1 VHSAAALR
9 LGYVRAVG
17 PVDLRRRA
25 PGAKAPVLILGFNAG
40 LEDLLHPRRQ
50 RQGQRQRQRLAL
62 RAFVVP
68 TLRQAQ
74 GRLLRKRREGWGT
87 RFVSCGGEVKV
98 PVPRLFKERRDKD
111 GPPGIDPPFAKL
123 IRGGWFA
130 KVFFMSDRVMSESAM
145 SESTEQIRELLDSVY
160 RVDSGRILA
169 TLIRLLGDFDLAE
182 EAMHEAFAAALS
194 LWPKSGVPG
203 NPRPWLISTA
213 RFKAIDT
220 LRRRAR
226 FDASQDEFVRYF
238 EAQSI
243 SAERSNKNEEH
254 GLEDD
259 YLEDDRLRLI
269 FTCCHPSLAP
279 DARVAL
285 TLREVC
291 GLTTEE
297 IAKAFLITPRTLA
310 QRVVRA
316 KAKIRETPI
325 RYEVPT
331 PGELPE
337 RLGAVLQVIYL
348 VFNEGYSAAA
358 GAEVTRAELT
368 GEAIRLGRLLVE
380 LHLTEL
386 GPEPEVIGLLS
397 LMLLQESRRA
407 ARNSPTGELIL
418 LENQDRALWNREQ
431 IAEGVALLE
440 KALQYRQ
447 KSRRFGSYTL
457 QAAIAAVHAE
467 AESVARTDWRQIVAL
482 YDRLLQVQPSPV
494 VQLNRAVA
502 IAMRD
507 GPEAG
512 LTNIDAVLEH
522 GELANYYLA
531 HSARAD
537 MCRRLG
543 RTAEARASYEKA
555 LALTQQEPERQFLQ
569 ERIRQLK

>member
-1 VHSAAALR
+1 
-9 LGYVRAVG
+9 
-17 PVDLRRRA
+17 
-25 PGAKAPVLILGFNAG
+25 
-40 LEDLLHPRRQ
+40 
-50 RQGQRQRQRLAL
+50 
-62 RAFVVP
+62 
-68 TLRQAQ
+68 
-74 GRLLRKRREGWGT
+74 
-87 RFVSCGGEVKV
+87 
-98 PVPRLFKERRDKD
+98 
-111 GPPGIDPPFAKL
+111 
-123 IRGGWFA
+123 
-130 KVFFMSDRVMSESAM
+130 MSERLM
-145 SESTEQIRELLDSVY
+145 SERSPEQIRDQIRELLDSLY

-194 LWPKSGVPG
+194 LWPGTGVPG

-226 FDASQDEFVRYF
+226 FDASQDELVRHL
-238 EAQSI
+238 EARSS
-243 SAERSNKNEEH
+243 SAESSNAEDS
-254 GLEDD
+254 LEDLG
-259 YLEDDRLRLI
+259 LEDDRLRLI

-279 DARVAL
+279 EARVAL

-297 IAKAFLITPRTLA
+297 IAKAFLTTPRTLA
-310 QRVVRA
+310 QRIVRA
-316 KAKIRETPI
+316 KAKIREEQIP
-325 RYEVPT
+325 YEVPT
-331 PGELPE
+331 PLELPE

-368 GEAIRLGRLLVE
+368 GEAIRLGRLLAE
-380 LHLTEL
+380 LQ
-386 GPEPEVIGLLS
+386 PEPAGINPEAVFPDIMGAEVTGLLA

-407 ARNSPTGELIL
+407 ARTSPAGELIL
-418 LENQDRALWNREQ
+418 LENQDRSLWNREQ

-440 KALQYRQ
+440 KALNSQQ

-467 AESVARTDWRQIVAL
+467 AESVAATDWRQIVAL
-482 YDRLLQVQPSPV
+482 YDLLIQIQPSSV

-512 LTNIDAVLEH
+512 LAHIDAVLEH

-543 RTAEARASYEKA
+543 KTAEARASYEKA

>member
-1 VHSAAALR
+1 
-9 LGYVRAVG
+9 
-17 PVDLRRRA
+17 
-25 PGAKAPVLILGFNAG
+25 
-40 LEDLLHPRRQ
+40 
-50 RQGQRQRQRLAL
+50 
-62 RAFVVP
+62 
-68 TLRQAQ
+68 
-74 GRLLRKRREGWGT
+74 
-87 RFVSCGGEVKV
+87 
-98 PVPRLFKERRDKD
+98 
-111 GPPGIDPPFAKL
+111 
-123 IRGGWFA
+123 
-130 KVFFMSDRVMSESAM
+130 MSERSP
-145 SESTEQIRELLDSVY
+145 EQIHDQIRELLDRLY

-194 LWPKSGVPG
+194 LWPRSGVPG

-226 FDASQDEFVRYF
+226 LDASQDDLVRYL
-238 EAQSI
+238 EAQWS
-243 SAERSNKNEEH
+243 SAESSNAEDS
-254 GLEDD
+254 LEDG
-259 YLEDDRLRLI
+259 LEDDRLRLI
-269 FTCCHPSLAP
+269 FTCCHPSLPPEAHI
-279 DARVAL
+279 AL

-297 IAKAFLITPRTLA
+297 IAKAFLTTPRTLA
-310 QRVVRA
+310 QRIVRA

-325 RYEVPT
+325 PYEVPT
-331 PGELPE
+331 PQELPE
-337 RLGAVLQVIYL
+337 RLGAVLHVIYL

-368 GEAIRLGRLLVE
+368 GEAIRLGRLL
-380 LHLTEL
+380 TEL
-386 GPEPEVIGLLS
+386 QPEPEVIGLLA

-407 ARNSPTGELIL
+407 ARTSPTGELIL
-418 LENQDRALWNREQ
+418 LENQDRSLWNKEQ

-440 KALQYRQ
+440 KAL
-447 KSRRFGSYTL
+447 KSRRYGSYTL

-467 AESVARTDWRQIVAL
+467 AESTAATAWRQIVAL
-482 YDRLLQVQPSPV
+482 YDRLLRIQPSPV

-502 IAMRD
+502 IAMCD

-512 LTNIDAVLEH
+512 LTHIDAVLEH

-531 HSARAD
+531 HSARAELY
-537 MCRRLG
+537 RRLG

>member
-1 VHSAAALR
+1 
-9 LGYVRAVG
+9 
-17 PVDLRRRA
+17 
-25 PGAKAPVLILGFNAG
+25 
-40 LEDLLHPRRQ
+40 
-50 RQGQRQRQRLAL
+50 
-62 RAFVVP
+62 
-68 TLRQAQ
+68 
-74 GRLLRKRREGWGT
+74 
-87 RFVSCGGEVKV
+87 
-98 PVPRLFKERRDKD
+98 
-111 GPPGIDPPFAKL
+111 
-123 IRGGWFA
+123 
-130 KVFFMSDRVMSESAM
+130 MSEP
-145 SESTEQIRELLDSVY
+145 STEQIRQLLDSLY

-194 LWPKSGVPG
+194 LWPRSGVPG

-213 RFKAIDT
+213 RFKAVDT

-226 FDASQDEFVRYF
+226 FDASRDELVRYL
-238 EAQSI
+238 EAPPS
-243 SAERSNKNEEH
+243 SAESSGEE
-254 GLEDD
+254 DS
-259 YLEDDRLRLI
+259 LEDDRLRLI
-269 FTCCHPSLAP
+269 FTCCHPLLP
-279 DARVAL
+279 PEARVAL

-310 QRVVRA
+310 QRIVRA
-316 KAKIRETPI
+316 KTKIRETPI
-325 RYEVPT
+325 PYEVPT
-331 PGELPE
+331 PEELPE

-348 VFNEGYSAAA
+348 VFNEGYSAAT
-358 GAEVTRAELT
+358 GAEVTRAGLT
-368 GEAIRLGRLLVE
+368 GEAIRLGRLL
-380 LHLTEL
+380 TEL
-386 GPEPEVIGLLS
+386 QPEPEVPNPEVIGLLA

-407 ARNSPTGELIL
+407 ARTSPTGELIL
-418 LENQDRALWNREQ
+418 LENQDRSLWNREQ

-440 KALQYRQ
+440 KAL

-467 AESVARTDWRQIVAL
+467 AESVGATDWRQIVAL
-482 YDRLLQVQPSPV
+482 YDRLLQIQPSSV

-512 LTNIDAVLEH
+512 LTHIDAVLEQ

-537 MCRRLG
+537 MYRRLG
-543 RTAEARASYEKA
+543 RTSEARSSYEKA
-555 LALTQQEPERQFLQ
+555 LALTQQEPERQFLL

>member
-1 VHSAAALR
+1 
-9 LGYVRAVG
+9 
-17 PVDLRRRA
+17 
-25 PGAKAPVLILGFNAG
+25 
-40 LEDLLHPRRQ
+40 
-50 RQGQRQRQRLAL
+50 
-62 RAFVVP
+62 
-68 TLRQAQ
+68 
-74 GRLLRKRREGWGT
+74 
-87 RFVSCGGEVKV
+87 
-98 PVPRLFKERRDKD
+98 
-111 GPPGIDPPFAKL
+111 
-123 IRGGWFA
+123 
-130 KVFFMSDRVMSESAM
+130 MSER
-145 SESTEQIRELLDSVY
+145 STEQIRELLDSLY
-160 RVDSGRILA
+160 RVESGRILA

-194 LWPKSGVPG
+194 LWPTSGVPG

-226 FDASQDEFVRYF
+226 FDASQDELARHL
-238 EAQSI
+238 EAQWS
-243 SAERSNKNEEH
+243 SAGSSKEEDSPDA
-254 GLEDD
+254 G
-259 YLEDDRLRLI
+259 LEDDRLRLI
-269 FTCCHPSLAP
+269 FTCCHPLLAP

-297 IAKAFLITPRTLA
+297 IAKAFLTTPSTLA
-310 QRVVRA
+310 QRIVRA
-316 KAKIRETPI
+316 RAKIRETPI
-325 RYEVPT
+325 PYEVPT
-331 PGELPE
+331 PQELPE

-368 GEAIRLGRLLVE
+368 GEAIRLGRLLME
-380 LHLTEL
+380 LR
-386 GPEPEVIGLLS
+386 PEPEIMGLLA

-407 ARNSPTGELIL
+407 ARTSSTGELIL

-440 KALQYRQ
+440 KALKHQQ
-447 KSRRFGSYTL
+447 KSRRLGAYTL

-467 AESVARTDWRQIVAL
+467 AESVAATDWRQIVAL
-482 YDRLLQVQPSPV
+482 YDQLLRIQPSPV

-512 LTNIDAVLEH
+512 LAHIDAVLGDSSGKQ

-537 MCRRLG
+537 MYRRLG